1 MFWMNIL
8 PQFRYYHTLG
18 IMMFFRNKKG
28 FWCIKI
34 TNQIISLLKG
44 YTLMKEHSFLHSR
57 LCVWPFMN
65 ILPHQLRICEY
76 LSIQNSLLIWK
87 NIAPCEVKS
96 RKSSYLTRCALK
108 FKIMQLCFFNCT
120 CWRGPSSFS
129 FPFNGQTSMLWHDF
143 ISNHPSFLLQNEKI
157 VLSRTCEPKMKTW
170 KFSRRKQS
178 VPFFISKHD
187 GRVIAFF

>member
-1 MFWMNIL
+1 
-8 PQFRYYHTLG
+8 
-18 IMMFFRNKKG
+18 
-28 FWCIKI
+28 
-34 TNQIISLLKG
+34 
-44 YTLMKEHSFLHSR
+44 MKEHSFLHSR

-76 LSIQNSLLIWK
+76 LSIRNSLLIWK

-96 RKSSYLTRCALK
+96 RKSLYLTRWALK
-108 FKIMQLCFFNCT
+108 FKIMPLFFFNCT

-157 VLSRTCEPKMKTW
+157 VLSRTYEPKMKTW

-178 VPFFISKHD
+178 VPFFHFKAWRQSYC
-187 GRVIAFF
+187 FFLDFGAKIRK